1 MNYFNGT
8 IAYATTGVQSP
19 ITLGFQPTNIKITV
33 SQKWNGPQSYIHYS
47 TGYGG
52 LVNVG
57 GTPTMRQHVDS
68 LFQDATGS
76 QTLSSDS
83 KVVSFYD
90 RVSGT
95 LTEILSVSIDSFTT
109 TALKLNVLTA
119 NSNYNLNIEVW
130 G

>member
-1 MNYFNGT
+1 MSYFNGT
-8 IAYATTGVQSP
+8 IAYGTTGIQT
-19 ITLGFQPTNIKITV
+19 ITLGFQPTSIKITV
-33 SQKWNGPQSYIHYS
+33 SQKWNGPQTYIHFS

-52 LVNVG
+52 LVNVA

-68 LFQDATGS
+68 FFQDATGS

-83 KVVSFYD
+83 KIVSFYD

-95 LTEILSVSIDSFTT
+95 LTEILSVSIDSFTAT
-109 TALKLNVLTA
+109 TLKLNVLTA

>member
-1 MNYFNGT
+1 MSYFNGT
-8 IAYATTGVQSP
+8 IAYGSTGVQPP
-19 ITLGFQPTNIKITV
+19 ITVGFQPTNIKITV
-33 SQKWNGPQSYIHYS
+33 SQKWSGPQSYVHWS
-47 TGYGG
+47 SGYGG
-52 LVNVG
+52 LVNVA

-68 LFQDATGS
+68 VFQDSTGG
-76 QTLSSDS
+76 QTVSSDS

-95 LTEILSVSIDSFTT
+95 LTEVLSVSIDSFTS

-119 NSNYNLNIEVW
+119 NANYNLNIEVW